1 MHWEKSSEQPNSR
14 PYQGVRVKEP
24 VKELLKRKRGNVNTN
39 LTTTKMMVP
48 HTTLSTYSQIGHSGF
63 MEVSST
69 TSNISPID
77 DGTICT
83 GWIAQPS
90 STTLQPLT
98 HWNPFSEYVTH
109 DASAPSYTADMYMQ
123 PMCPSYT
130 VVGPSVLTYTSTP
143 LFTNLGTR
151 NTAETVLPQVEFH
164 EPQASVAYIPWTQ
177 PISALPSQALQCST
191 TATPFPGTQFLPLP
205 ITVPE
210 PAPHELEEA
219 NRVIGSLPIE
229 KLLQEDDDKDTI
241 LHIYTAKGMREYAI
255 VTAEKMRELKCLDA
269 KEHHGKTP
277 LLVAVT
283 ANQPYIVHDLLMLGA
298 DINSVDDKGQTAIH
312 LAATYGYL
320 EVIQVLLSL
329 ATNINLEVLDFE
341 GHTPLHCA
349 VLTHNM
355 MHHELNHDLTIS
367 PMKLKELERKIVEVM
382 SCVKLLVHA
391 GACVTSQDI
400 KNNNSVLHLAV
411 QKGNYSL
418 LKFFL
423 EAKGGNY
430 HDFINMKGKREY

>member
-1 MHWEKSSEQPNSR
+1 
-14 PYQGVRVKEP
+14 
-24 VKELLKRKRGNVNTN
+24 
-39 LTTTKMMVP
+39 
-48 HTTLSTYSQIGHSGF
+48 
-63 MEVSST
+63 
-69 TSNISPID
+69 
-77 DGTICT
+77 
-83 GWIAQPS
+83 
-90 STTLQPLT
+90 
-98 HWNPFSEYVTH
+98 
-109 DASAPSYTADMYMQ
+109 
-123 PMCPSYT
+123 
-130 VVGPSVLTYTSTP
+130 
-143 LFTNLGTR
+143 
-151 NTAETVLPQVEFH
+151 
-164 EPQASVAYIPWTQ
+164 
-177 PISALPSQALQCST
+177 LQCSAA
-191 TATPFPGTQFLPLP
+191 ATPFPGTQFLPLP

-219 NRVIGSLPIE
+219 SRAIGSLPIE

-255 VTAEKMRELKCLDA
+255 VAAEKMRDLKCLDA

-298 DINSVDDKGQTAIH
+298 DVNLVDDKGQTAIH

-320 EVIQVLLSL
+320 EVVLLSL

-367 PMKLKELERKIVEVM
+367 PVKLKELERKIVEVM
-382 SCVKLLVHA
+382 SCIKLLVHA
-391 GACVTSQDI
+391 GACITSQDI

-430 HDFINMKGKREY
+430 HDFINMKAHGNTALHMAAALRNDVYQEEIIKLLLYHGADPSLRNLENDQAIHLVLQGEDGEKVSFTNCYIL

>member
-1 MHWEKSSEQPNSR
+1 
-14 PYQGVRVKEP
+14 
-24 VKELLKRKRGNVNTN
+24 
-39 LTTTKMMVP
+39 
-48 HTTLSTYSQIGHSGF
+48 

-69 TSNISPID
+69 NSNVSPID

-109 DASAPSYTADMYMQ
+109 DASASSYTADMYMQ

-151 NTAETVLPQVEFH
+151 NTAETVLPQVELH

-177 PISALPSQALQCST
+177 PISALPSQALQCSAA
-191 TATPFPGTQFLPLP
+191 ATPFPGTQFLPLP

-219 NRVIGSLPIE
+219 SRAIGSLPIE

-255 VTAEKMRELKCLDA
+255 VAAEKMRDLKCLDA
-269 KEHHGKTP
+269 KEHHGKAHGNTALHMAAALRNDVYQEEIIK
-277 LLVAVT
+277 LLL
-283 ANQPYIVHDLLMLGA
+283 YHGA
-298 DINSVDDKGQTAIH
+298 DPSLRNLENDQAIH
-312 LAATYGYL
+312 L
-320 EVIQVLLSL
+320 VLQGEDGEKVGIVG
-329 ATNINLEVLDFE
+329 TNKKLIINLQTMVAH
-341 GHTPLHCA
+341 GP
-349 VLTHNM
+349 
-355 MHHELNHDLTIS
+355 
-367 PMKLKELERKIVEVM
+367 
-382 SCVKLLVHA
+382 
-391 GACVTSQDI
+391 
-400 KNNNSVLHLAV
+400 
-411 QKGNYSL
+411 
-418 LKFFL
+418 
-423 EAKGGNY
+423 
-430 HDFINMKGKREY
+430 